1 MSIINQWRKPVLLT
15 LIFLVFLCGDAWS
28 QAPAVPEV
36 LDAELTGYTYP
47 YPVHFLKLKI
57 ENQDC
62 RMAYMDAVPE
72 KFNASRPAILLL
84 HGKNFMGA
92 YWRQTIRYLNSQGYR
107 VIVPDQIGFGKSS
120 KPSLHY
126 SFHQLA
132 TNTRQLLDTLGVT
145 KAVVIG
151 HSMGGML
158 ATRFALMYPELV
170 TKLILENPIGLED
183 YRAIVPYTP
192 LDIAFQ
198 REAKTTEESIR
209 NYFETYFPEWQPE
222 YDEWVKIPAAQ
233 TRSKDYATVAM
244 ASAETYDM
252 IYQQPIIYE
261 LEHLQMPTL
270 LIIGQTDRTVVG
282 KANIKDKVVLARAGN
297 YPNLGRKAVNQIRTS
312 KLVGLPGVGHI
323 PHLQVPDA
331 FHKAVMNFV
340 K

>member
-1 MSIINQWRKPVLLT
+1 MSLIIQRRKLVLL
-15 LIFLVFLCGDAWS
+15 IFILVVSLVKKAWS
-28 QAPAVPEV
+28 QTPAIPEV

-47 YPVHFLKLKI
+47 CPVHFLNLKI
-57 ENQDC
+57 ENQAC

-72 KFNASRPAILLL
+72 KFNASRPAIVLL
-84 HGKNFMGA
+84 HGKNFLGA
-92 YWRQTIRYLNSQGYR
+92 YWRQTIKFLNKQGYR

-145 KAVVIG
+145 KAIVIG

-158 ATRFALMYPELV
+158 ATRFALMYPEVV

-183 YRAIVPYTP
+183 YRPIVPFTT
-192 LDIAFQ
+192 LDAAYQ
-198 REAKTTEESIR
+198 KEVKTSEESIR
-209 NYFETYFPEWQPE
+209 NYFKTYFPEWKPE

-233 TRSKDYATVAM
+233 THSKDYPEVAF
-244 ASAETYDM
+244 ASAQTYDM

-261 LEHLQMPTL
+261 LEQLQMPTL

-282 KANIKDKVVLARAGN
+282 KANIKDKTVLAKAGN
-297 YPNLGRKAVNQIRTS
+297 YPTLGRKAVNQIRTS
-312 KLVGLPGVGHI
+312 KLVGLPGIGHI
-323 PHLQVPDA
+323 PHLQDPDA
-331 FHKAVMNFV
+331 FHKAVTNFLR
-340 K
+340 